1 MAENCDIVTIS
12 LFISWGW
19 RVRTTMTVA
28 SVYSRL
34 PSLPCWGGGECETTT
49 IASVY
54 SLCTFLSTPVFLS
67 SPLLAILT
75 KNGSVFFT
83 PMVFAHV
90 AIVLMHGNIYSLV
103 LGCMCLTLNHITL
116 VFSLTLDYQHSNSSR
131 IKLQH
136 LPHSHVSLLSPSV
149 VLF

>member
-1 MAENCDIVTIS
+1 
-12 LFISWGW
+12 
-19 RVRTTMTVA
+19 VRTTTTTVA

-34 PSLPCWGGGECETTT
+34 PSLLAWRGGGCETT
-49 IASVY
+49 IVASVY
-54 SLCTFLSTPVFLS
+54 SLCMSLSTPVFPS
-67 SPLLAILT
+67 SPLLAILI

-103 LGCMCLTLNHITL
+103 LGCMYLTLNHIIL
-116 VFSLTLDYQHSNSSR
+116 VFSLTLDYQRFNSSC

-136 LPHSHVSLLSPSV
+136 LPYSHVSLLSPSAL
-149 VLF
+149 LF